1 MFWTIVVLLIGIAL
15 FMFGGMFV
23 KSDGK
28 KLGASEIFVHK
39 AIKLVSILLIAGCV
53 CRLYTPIYLTHTN
66 PGILQEMVTAMQE
79 QQNAE
84 KNKAVRAYVRSHMDE
99 MVADAPIWGNENA
112 TKTIFLWSDYSCPY
126 CRRVHSELARVMDA
140 RDDVRVV
147 LKNFSIHGELSDAP
161 AKAVIAAKLQS
172 NEKAAELD
180 KKLMEK
186 DYFTQ
191 DDMKDRSKLGDKIK
205 KNVMAL
211 ASSVG
216 LDTAQLER
224 DMKGAVVARELKN
237 VRDLAQEFGISGTP
251 YLIIGEQAFPG
262 AIPFDQIM
270 TALDK

>member
-1 MFWTIVVLLIGIAL
+1 MFWTIIVLIVGIAL
-15 FMFGGMFV
+15 FLFGGMFV
-23 KSDGK
+23 KQDGRKPTTASIIVK
-28 KLGASEIFVHK
+28 KL
-39 AIKLVSILLIAGCV
+39 IKLIAIFLIAGCV
-53 CRLYTPIYLTHTN
+53 CRLYTPYYLTHTN
-66 PGILQEMVTAMQE
+66 PMILQEMVTAMQE

-84 KNKAVRAYVRSHMDE
+84 KNKAIRSYVRSNIGE
-99 MVADAPIWGNENA
+99 MIADAPVWGAEDA
-112 TKTIFLWSDYSCPY
+112 KKTIFLWSDYSCPY
-126 CRRVHSELARVMDA
+126 CRRVHSELARVMES

-161 AKAVIAAKLQS
+161 AKAVIAAKLQG
-172 NEKAAELD
+172 NDKAAALD

-191 DDMKDRSKLGDKIK
+191 DDMKDRSKLGEKVK
-205 KNVMAL
+205 KNVLAL
-211 ASSVG
+211 AASVG

-262 AIPFDQIM
+262 AIPFEQIM